1 MSGGEE
7 SDAMTEVAQISL
19 DAAALRHWMRVS
31 QDALGH
37 HRAEID
43 ALNVFPVP
51 DGDTGTNMYLTIE
64 AAAVAAAEV
73 TDPASV
79 PGPTAE
85 ALARGALLGA
95 RGNSGVILS
104 QLLRGV
110 ADVIGGVDEPTG
122 QTLVHA
128 LEHAADLG
136 YAAVSRPVEGT
147 VLTVARAAAEGGAT
161 RADGTPADVA
171 RAAAEQAHVALAHTP
186 EQLPALA
193 AAGVVDAGGKGLVVV
208 LDALQEV
215 LTGEA
220 PAEHTMVEHVVA
232 HEPMPQGEYEG
243 PRYEVMYLLDGEDD
257 GISALRT
264 RLDGLG
270 DSLVVVGGGGL
281 WNVHVHTDNI
291 GASIEAGI
299 EAGRPH
305 RIAVTD
311 LVEQQRHL
319 PREITR
325 VVVAVAHGPG
335 VADLL
340 EESGAVAVRTPPR
353 GRPSTR
359 DFVRAVTSCGAREA
373 LLLPSDSDST
383 PVAKAAAEF
392 LRDDDI
398 RVAVVP
404 SRAIVQTLSAVAVH
418 DPTVGFDDDVVTMA
432 RASSAT
438 RYGGVTIASK
448 EAITTAGRC
457 QVGDVLGLVDGD
469 IVEIGDSVQG
479 VALRVID
486 RMSSS
491 TSELVTLVTGS
502 ESPEGLVGAVES
514 HLQSA
519 LVDLEVVSGGQP
531 YWPVIIGV
539 E

>member
-1 MSGGEE
+1 MTPVAF
-7 SDAMTEVAQISL
+7 DATLV
-19 DAAALRHWMRVS
+19 RNWMRAS
-31 QDALGH
+31 QNALGH
-37 HRAEID
+37 RRAEID
-43 ALNVFPVP
+43 ALNVYPVP
-51 DGDTGTNMYLTIE
+51 DGDTGTNMYLTVE
-64 AAAVAAAEV
+64 AAALAAQEV
-73 TDPASV
+73 SDPRPE
-79 PGPTAE
+79 PGPVLE
-85 ALARGALLGA
+85 ALSRGALLGA

-104 QLLRGV
+104 QLLRGMAEV
-110 ADVIGGVDEPTG
+110 LGATPEPTG
-122 QTLVHA
+122 KTLAAA
-128 LEHAADLG
+128 LQRASDLA

-147 VLTVARAAAEGGAT
+147 VLTVSRQAARGAETVG
-161 RADGTPADVA
+161 DDDVA
-171 RAAAEQAHVALAHTP
+171 AVAKAASVSAHEALALTP
-186 EQLPALA
+186 TQLPSLA
-193 AAGVVDAGGKGLVVV
+193 EAGVVDAGGMGLVVV
-208 LDALQEV
+208 LDSLVEV
-215 LTGEA
+215 LTGEV
-220 PAEHTMVEHVVA
+220 PPDDVRLETIVA
-232 HEPMPQGEYEG
+232 HEPGPGEQYTG
-243 PRYEVMYLLDGEDD
+243 PRYEVMYLLDAEDETVPR
-257 GISALRT
+257 LRE

-281 WNVHVHTDNI
+281 WNVHVHTEAI

-311 LVEQQRHL
+311 LIEQQRKR
-319 PREITR
+319 PRDITR

-335 VADLL
+335 VAELL
-340 EESGAVAVRTPPR
+340 EESGAVVVRTPPK

-373 LLLPSDSDST
+373 LLLPSDADST

-392 LRDDDI
+392 LRDDDV

-404 SRAIVQTLSAVAVH
+404 SRSIVQTLAAVAVH
-418 DPTVGFDDDVVTMA
+418 DSAASFDDDVVTMA

-457 QVGDVLGLVDGD
+457 QVGDVLGLFDGD
-469 IVEIGDSVQG
+469 IVEIGGSVTD
-479 VALRVID
+479 VAVRVIE
-486 RMSSS
+486 RMSRS
-491 TSELVTLVTGS
+491 TSELVTLVTGL
-502 ESPEGLVGAVES
+502 ECPDDLVAEVES

-519 LVDLEVVSGGQP
+519 LVDLEVVAGGQP

>member
-1 MSGGEE
+1 MS
-7 SDAMTEVAQISL
+7 EVTL
-19 DAAALRHWMRVS
+19 DATALRNWMRVS
-31 QDALGH
+31 QDALAQR
-37 HRAEID
+37 RAEID

-51 DGDTGTNMYLTIE
+51 DGDTGTNMYLTVE
-64 AAAVAAAEV
+64 AAALAAGEV

-85 ALARGALLGA
+85 AIARGALLGA

-104 QLLRGV
+104 QLLRGI
-110 ADVIGGVDEPTG
+110 ADVIATTDAPTG
-122 QTLVHA
+122 HTLVAA
-128 LEHAADLG
+128 LERAADLA

-147 VLTVARAAAEGGAT
+147 VLTVARAAAQGA
-161 RADGTPADVA
+161 AGDGDGDAGVADVA
-171 RAAAEQAHVALAHTP
+171 RLAAEHAHRALAKTP
-186 EQLPALA
+186 TQLPALA
-193 AAGVVDAGGKGLVVV
+193 DAGVVDAGGKGLVVV
-208 LDALQEV
+208 LDALVEI
-215 LTGEA
+215 LTGEVQ
-220 PAEHTMVEHVVA
+220 PDDVPEPEVVA
-232 HEPMPQGEYEG
+232 HEPMPHGEYTG
-243 PRYEVMYLLDGEDD
+243 PRYEVMYLLDAEDE
-257 GISALRT
+257 GIPRLRT
-264 RLDGLG
+264 RLDAMG

-281 WNVHVHTDNI
+281 WNVHVHTDTI

-311 LVEQQRHL
+311 LIEQQRHL

-335 VADLL
+335 VAELL
-340 EESGAVAVRTPPR
+340 EESGAVAVRTPPK

-404 SRAIVQTLSAVAVH
+404 SRSVVQTLAAVAVH
-418 DPTVGFDDDVVTMA
+418 DPSISFDDDVVTMA

-438 RYGGVTIASK
+438 RYGGVTVASK

-457 QVGDVLGLVDGD
+457 QIGDVLGLVDGD
-469 IVEIGDSVQG
+469 IVEIGDSVED
-479 VALRVID
+479 VAVRVID

-502 ESPEGLVGAVES
+502 EAPADLVSTVEQ
-514 HLQSA
+514 HLQTA

>member
-1 MSGGEE
+1 MA
-7 SDAMTEVAQISL
+7 DDPRVAL
-19 DAAALRHWMRVS
+19 DAACLRNWMLLS
-31 QDALGH
+31 QDSLG
-37 HRAEID
+37 RRRKEID

-51 DGDTGTNMYLTIE
+51 DGDTGTNMYLTVE
-64 AAAVAAAEV
+64 AAAVAAGEV
-73 TDPASV
+73 SDPANRPSPV
-79 PGPTAE
+79 AE
-85 ALARGALLGA
+85 AIARGSLLGA

-104 QLLRGV
+104 QLLRGF
-110 ADVIGGVDEPTG
+110 ADVVGRVDTPAAS
-122 QTLVHA
+122 TLQEA
-128 LEHAADLG
+128 LRRGADQA
-136 YAAVSRPVEGT
+136 YEAVSRPVEGT
-147 VLTVARAAAEGGAT
+147 VLTVARAAADAASTVTTDDLAAVAT
-161 RADGTPADVA
+161 AAADSA
-171 RAAAEQAHVALAHTP
+171 RAALARTP

-208 LDALQEV
+208 LDALAEV
-215 LTGEA
+215 LTGETRVEDLI
-220 PAEHTMVEHVVA
+220 PAAAVVA
-232 HEPMPQGEYEG
+232 HEPMPQGEYHG

-257 GISALRT
+257 AIPQLRS
-264 RLDGLG
+264 RLDALG

-281 WNVHVHTDNI
+281 WNVHVHTDSI
-291 GASIEAGI
+291 GESIEAGI

-311 LVEQQRHL
+311 LIEQQRHL

-335 VADLL
+335 VASLL
-340 EESGAVAVRTPPR
+340 EESGAAVVRTPPR

-359 DFVRAVTSCGAREA
+359 DFVRAVTSSGAREA

-404 SRAIVQTLSAVAVH
+404 SRSIVQTLSAVAVH
-418 DPTVGFDDDVVTMA
+418 DAAAGFDDDVVTMA

-438 RYGGVTIASK
+438 RYGGVTVASK

-457 QVGDVLGLVDGD
+457 QIGDVLGLVDGD
-469 IVEIGDSVQG
+469 IVEIGDSVEA
-479 VALRVID
+479 VTMRVID
-486 RMSSS
+486 RMCSS

-502 ESPEGLVGAVES
+502 QGPPELVEAVEA
-514 HLQSA
+514 HLRSA
-519 LVDLEVVSGGQP
+519 LVDLEVVAGGQP
-531 YWPVIIGV
+531 YWPVIVGV

>member
-1 MSGGEE
+1 
-7 SDAMTEVAQISL
+7 
-19 DAAALRHWMRVS
+19 MRVS